1 MVVKTVQKKKKKIKV
16 IEGRGVVNGHFSFN
30 NTILNLSRDNGEV
43 LAQCSAGSI
52 GYKGSKKSTAYV
64 AQRVAEEIIRQ
75 AVERGVYKVKLVV
88 KKIGSGRDAVIKEF
102 LGSNLLQVEELIDKT
117 PLKFGGTR
125 PRKKPRK

>member
-1 MVVKTVQKKKKKIKV
+1 M